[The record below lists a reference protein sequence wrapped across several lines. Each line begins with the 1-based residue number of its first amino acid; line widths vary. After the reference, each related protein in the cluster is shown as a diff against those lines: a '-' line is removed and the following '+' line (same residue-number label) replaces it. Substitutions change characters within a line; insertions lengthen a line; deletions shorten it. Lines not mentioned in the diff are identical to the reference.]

1 MARNRDDHVKNFSFI
16 PDDVTGPAVGHQ
28 HRPMTSPQV
37 FPGKVKGELKVCNAS
52 ILLPY
57 DYFPATEKL
66 KKMM

>member
-1 MARNRDDHVKNFSFI
+1 MSLH
-16 PDDVTGPAVGHQ
+16 
-28 HRPMTSPQV
+28 PQV